1 MPIQVV
7 MKSADSKL
15 CLKPLFL
22 SYKILPFSKTL
33 ETAVSEF
40 LEKPPGLNDPSNV
53 QPRKKKPHL
62 QHGDSALRVARGTVK
77 KNPWEGVP
85 DSIS

>member
-1 MPIQVV
+1 

-22 SYKILPFSKTL
+22 RYKILPFSKTL

-40 LEKPPGLNDPSNV
+40 LEKPPGLNDPSSV
-53 QPRKKKPHL
+53 QSRKKKPHL
-62 QHGDSALRVARGTVK
+62 QAGEHALRLSRGGVK
-77 KNPWEGVP
+77 KNLWEGGP